1 MHIEYEVRRRYQ
13 QPQMFSDEYDAADEI
28 IADEYYI
35 EDQEV
40 DVDESIDECYG
51 RIEICGT
58 EYWAS
63 RILRELDENVYEEY
77 LDDERRNYA
86 ENNRDYVAA
95 QIRLLDAGEEYNC
108 EGGITVTAIEVLDED
123 DEEEDDFDH
132 EEFNEVF
139 E

>member
-1 MHIEYEVRRRYQ
+1 MHLEYEVRRRYQ

-40 DVDESIDECYG
+40 DVDESIDDCYG

-63 RILRELDENVYEEY
+63 RILKELDENVYYEY
-77 LDDERRNYA
+77 LEDERRNYA
-86 ENNRDYVAA
+86 ENNRDYVAE
-95 QIRLLDAGEEYNC
+95 QIRALDAGEEYNC
-108 EGGITVTAIEVLDED
+108 DGGITVTAIEVLDED
-123 DEEEDDFDH
+123 DDEEDDFDH

>member
-1 MHIEYEVRRRYQ
+1 MHLEYEVRRRYQ

-28 IADEYYI
+28 IEDEYYI
-35 EDQEV
+35 EEQEV

-51 RIEICGT
+51 KIEICGT

-63 RILRELDENVYEEY
+63 QILKELDENAYYEY

-86 ENNRDYVAA
+86 ENNRDYVAE
-95 QIRLLDAGEEYNC
+95 QIRALDAGEEYNC
-108 EGGITVTAIEVLDED
+108 EGDITVTAIEVPDEDD
-123 DEEEDDFDH
+123 DEEEDFDH
-132 EEFNEVF
+132 EEFDGVF